1 MISSEK
7 RKILSHRKA
16 HVWFRT
22 LLFPVSIAAFA
33 QLWDDSSRCHAE
45 VSMLSLKTFNQST
58 RWCVRTFR
66 AERSFTAAELQLVTV
81 HTNLWAVGCRHRD
94 MLSSIIAHFSSE
106 QLVSLRLDS
115 SNYQESVWSSVS
127 QPGHTLSHC
136 YCYPIG
142 WQSLHP
148 MEPIAEPVTCAC
160 GHRGGALPVEIR
172 WVILA
177 FDWSI
182 PTSELY
188 QCDAAIRLHVL
199 LIRASTNLPQEAL
212 NLCKISKIWELGR
225 VGV

>member
-142 WQSLHP
+142 
-148 MEPIAEPVTCAC
+148 VTKSSPNGAYRRTSDVRLWTPW
-160 GHRGGALPVEIR
+160 RGSASWDTLSDFG
-172 WVILA
+172 
-177 FDWSI
+177 
-182 PTSELY
+182 
-188 QCDAAIRLHVL
+188 IRLVDSNVRTISMWCCYSITCSANTCFHKS
-199 LIRASTNLPQEAL
+199 STRGSQLM
-212 NLCKISKIWELGR
+212 
-225 VGV
+225 